1 MKNFANNFEI
11 TKGKIGYPKFLKN
24 SKIMKTAIMGFGN
37 PVRSDDVI
45 GVYVIEE
52 LKKKIKDFEAVT
64 LLDMGTS
71 AFEVLFQL
79 KGHHRIIIVDSVIN
93 SGEPVGT
100 LFKLPASEV
109 EGAIED
115 DPLVFLH
122 SLKWSQGLSYAKKIL
137 GESYP
142 SDIQV
147 YLIAIENTKLEVQLS
162 EEVKKAGDRVVNL
175 IENDLFRQ

>member
-1 MKNFANNFEI
+1 
-11 TKGKIGYPKFLKN
+11 
-24 SKIMKTAIMGFGN
+24 MKTAIMGFGN
-37 PVRSDDVI
+37 PVRSDDAV

-52 LKKKIKDFEAVT
+52 LKKKITNHESIT

-79 KGHHRIIIVDSVIN
+79 KGHERIIIVDSVIN
-93 SGEPVGT
+93 SGESVGT
-100 LFKLPASEV
+100 LFKLPASEI

-137 GESYP
+137 GADYP

-147 YLIAIENTKLEVQLS
+147 YLVAIENIRLEVQLS
-162 EEVKKAGDRVVNL
+162 EEVKKGGDRVVDL
-175 IENDLFRQ
+175 IEKEILLITN